1 MGYIKAVMR
10 QLPSGMRSGVFPF
23 HVSFE
28 GLEKNIIC
36 RDDED
41 CDTLVKCI
49 FVCSLRKDVIVIIYA
64 VVSNHAHVAVLAKT
78 FGEAKAFGEEV
89 KRTYSQLFRKR
100 YGETKVLKGTDV
112 CILAV
117 DTLPYLRNVL
127 SYIPRNAFDNG
138 ATSLLDYKW
147 TGFRAFFRQGN
158 TSGYRLP
165 VASLSKRESRAIMRT
180 GDSLR
185 KVPWMLN
192 ANHEL
197 EPDSACDIDYLEM
210 AFNRD
215 ASFFYKC
222 IGLVN
227 SAEMTQK
234 LIVAPRIMKTDADF
248 FKEINSISLRWFL
261 TPVSDLPA
269 SKKAR
274 LILYVYHTMRT
285 TVPQLARCFG
295 ISREDVARLLHIR
308 GGS

>member
-1 MGYIKAVMR
+1 MR
-10 QLPSGMRSGVFPF
+10 QLPSGMKSGVFPF

-127 SYIPRNAFDNG
+127 SYNEDDGTPARP
-138 ATSLLDYKW
+138 LL
-147 TGFRAFFRQGN
+147 RHIQR
-158 TSGYRLP
+158 RCRP
-165 VASLSKRESRAIMRT
+165 
-180 GDSLR
+180 
-185 KVPWMLN
+185 
-192 ANHEL
+192 
-197 EPDSACDIDYLEM
+197 
-210 AFNRD
+210 
-215 ASFFYKC
+215 
-222 IGLVN
+222 
-227 SAEMTQK
+227 
-234 LIVAPRIMKTDADF
+234 
-248 FKEINSISLRWFL
+248 
-261 TPVSDLPA
+261 PA
-269 SKKAR
+269 SHPGRKLGFLLFCYICRRKKDR
-274 LILYVYHTMRT
+274 
-285 TVPQLARCFG
+285 PSRCVTRSPSQDAIG
-295 ISREDVARLLHIR
+295 Y
-308 GGS
+308 GSMPWW